1 MIAVPSE
8 ASAFLGAVGAFL
20 VLLVIF
26 YLYLS
31 KKLCFTTIGGFPCC
45 DKPLVDH
52 HEPIAKDLG
61 NAFQYEEVDSSTD
74 SEDEVLQRFQQS
86 SSLYNGLRKISGD
99 HVDQLGESLTDG
111 HDIHRSAFSSNL
123 AAACNGS
130 SAHLKISESNKRGSH
145 DPISLL
151 EKGRVGKSGSTASF
165 SSEASESEDTQED
178 GQAIIQ
184 PLLDSRTTQHYEN
197 SAFQTADNSPA
208 ASNDTFS
215 ACGDSV
221 MEYPFLKKTIL
232 VSQDQIFDA
241 TELHCNAE
249 ETSSAVRCGSLEVG
263 FAYDPPLRKMTV
275 HVLQAQD
282 LPDRDRGGSNHV
294 QVRLLLLP
302 HKRQK
307 FKTKIRTGSKPQF
320 NESFIFNRISPE
332 ELNSMGVRFRL
343 NGCERMRRE
352 HLIGEC
358 IVHFSSI
365 RMDQQITLWLT
376 LEPRSNIAHSDSKA
390 DITSL
395 ARSDSTGST
404 QSMQHGGMPELLLGL
419 AYNGT
424 TGRLSVEI
432 NKGSHFRN
440 VSMNRAPDTYVKL
453 SLVSSNGQEIARS
466 KTSVRRGQPNPLFK
480 ETFIFQVALFQLP
493 DVTLMISVY
502 NKRSM
507 KRKEMIGW
515 FSLGLN
521 SSGDEE
527 LAHWNDMR
535 ENRGEQ
541 VCRWHA
547 LVET

>member
-1 MIAVPSE
+1 MMIAVPTE

-20 VLLVIF
+20 VILVIF

-45 DKPLVDH
+45 DKPHKDH
-52 HEPIAKDLG
+52 KEPLSKDLG

-86 SSLYNGLRKISGD
+86 SSLYNGLRKVSGEFD
-99 HVDQLGESLTDG
+99 KTIDNLVDDN
-111 HDIHRSAFSSNL
+111 HRTPFSSTL
-123 AAACNGS
+123 GPCNGS
-130 SAHLKISESNKRGSH
+130 SNHLKVFETNKRGSH

-151 EKGRVGKSGSTASF
+151 EKGRGGKSAGSTASF
-165 SSEASESEDTQED
+165 SSEATESEDTQD
-178 GQAIIQ
+178 DAQAVIQ
-184 PLLDSRTTQHYEN
+184 PLLDTRNTQHYEN
-197 SAFQTADNSPA
+197 SAFQTADVSPA

-221 MEYPFLKKTIL
+221 ME
-232 VSQDQIFDA
+232 DQIFDA
-241 TELHCNAE
+241 TELPCNLE
-249 ETSSAVRCGSLEVG
+249 DTRSAVRCGSLEVG
-263 FAYDPPLRKMTV
+263 FAYDPPLKKMTV

-282 LPDRDRGGSNHV
+282 LPDRERGGSNHV

-320 NESFIFNRISPE
+320 NECFIFSRIIPE
-332 ELNSMGVRFRL
+332 ELTSMGVRFRL

-365 RMDQQITLWLT
+365 RMDQQINLWLT

-453 SLVSSNGQEIARS
+453 TLVSSNGQEIARS

>member
-1 MIAVPSE
+1 MFFRSTSKKPAGVFCPKLSR
-8 ASAFLGAVGAFL
+8 LLPQKGAVSPSPAWLKKFEPT
-20 VLLVIF
+20 VTQNPMTVRRFFIIVIEK
-26 YLYLS
+26 Y
-31 KKLCFTTIGGFPCC
+31 
-45 DKPLVDH
+45 
-52 HEPIAKDLG
+52 LG

-99 HVDQLGESLTDG
+99 HGDQIGDNLTEG
-111 HDIHRSAFSSNL
+111 HDIHRSVFSNNL
-123 AAACNGS
+123 AACNGA
-130 SAHLKISESNKRGSH
+130 SAHLKISESSKRGSH

-151 EKGRVGKSGSTASF
+151 EKGGVAKSGSTASF
-165 SSEASESEDTQED
+165 SSEASESEDTQDD

-197 SAFQTADNSPA
+197 SAFQTADDSPA

-221 MEYPFLKKTIL
+221 ME
-232 VSQDQIFDA
+232 DQIFDA
-241 TELHCNAE
+241 TELHCNVE

-320 NESFIFNRISPE
+320 NESFIFSRISPE
-332 ELNSMGVRFRL
+332 ELTSMGVRFRL

-358 IVHFSSI
+358 IVPFSSI
-365 RMDQQITLWLT
+365 RMDQQTTLWLT

-404 QSMQHGGMPELLLGL
+404 QSMQHGGMPELLIGL

-440 VSMNRAPDTYVKL
+440 ASMNRAPDTYVKL

-535 ENRGEQ
+535 ENKGEQ

>member
-1 MIAVPSE
+1 MM
-8 ASAFLGAVGAFL
+8 
-20 VLLVIF
+20 
-26 YLYLS
+26 
-31 KKLCFTTIGGFPCC
+31 
-45 DKPLVDH
+45 
-52 HEPIAKDLG
+52 
-61 NAFQYEEVDSSTD
+61 
-74 SEDEVLQRFQQS
+74 
-86 SSLYNGLRKISGD
+86 
-99 HVDQLGESLTDG
+99 
-111 HDIHRSAFSSNL
+111 
-123 AAACNGS
+123 
-130 SAHLKISESNKRGSH
+130 KISETSKRGSH

-151 EKGRVGKSGSTASF
+151 EKGGVAKSGSTASF
-165 SSEASESEDTQED
+165 STEGSESEDTQDD

-197 SAFQTADNSPA
+197 SAFQTADDSPA

-221 MEYPFLKKTIL
+221 ME
-232 VSQDQIFDA
+232 DQIFDA
-241 TELHCNAE
+241 TELHCNVE

-332 ELNSMGVRFRL
+332 ELTSMGVRFRL

-358 IVHFSSI
+358 IVPFSSI
-365 RMDQQITLWLT
+365 RMDQQTTLWLT

-404 QSMQHGGMPELLLGL
+404 QSMQHGGMPELLIGL

-440 VSMNRAPDTYVKL
+440 ASMNRAPGVICVIVLKDQVLGEVGNMLYALNTIK
-453 SLVSSNGQEIARS
+453 
-466 KTSVRRGQPNPLFK
+466 KTHMFS
-480 ETFIFQVALFQLP
+480 VALPNRYNISFSYYYFCLVLMASYAPVFPQLFGHM
-493 DVTLMISVY
+493 L
-502 NKRSM
+502 RQ
-507 KRKEMIGW
+507 RKKI
-515 FSLGLN
+515 LGT
-521 SSGDEE
+521 SSKESSKQ
-527 LAHWNDMR
+527 R
-535 ENRGEQ
+535 
-541 VCRWHA
+541 
-547 LVET
+547 

>member
-1 MIAVPSE
+1 MIAVPTE

-20 VLLVIF
+20 VILVIF

-31 KKLCFTTIGGFPCC
+31 KKLCFTSIGGFPCC
-45 DKPLVDH
+45 DKPLVEH
-52 HEPIAKDLG
+52 KEPVTKDLG
-61 NAFQYEEVDSSTD
+61 TAFQYEEVESSTD

-86 SSLYNGLRKISGD
+86 SSLYTGLRKVGGENS
-99 HVDQLGESLTDG
+99 DQIGGNVTENQDN
-111 HDIHRSAFSSNL
+111 HRSPYASGPPG
-123 AAACNGS
+123 CNAS
-130 SAHLKISESNKRGSH
+130 SAYLKVAENNKRGSH
-145 DPISLL
+145 DPISML
-151 EKGRVGKSGSTASF
+151 EKGRVSQLGSPSS
-165 SSEASESEDTQED
+165 SSEASESEDIQDD
-178 GQAIIQ
+178 GQAVIQ

-197 SAFQTADNSPA
+197 SAFQTADDSPA
-208 ASNDTFS
+208 ASNDTYS

-221 MEYPFLKKTIL
+221 ME
-232 VSQDQIFDA
+232 DQIYDVN
-241 TELHCNAE
+241 ELHCNVE
-249 ETSSAVRCGSLEVG
+249 DHDTSSAVRCGSLEVG
-263 FAYDPPLRKMTV
+263 FAYDAPLRKMTV

-358 IVHFSSI
+358 MVPFSSI

-376 LEPRSNIAHSDSKA
+376 LEPRANIAHSDSKA

-404 QSMQHGGMPELLLGL
+404 QSMQHGGLPELLLGL

-541 VCRWHA
+541 VCRWHV
-547 LVET
+547 LLET

>member
-45 DKPLVDH
+45 DKPLNDH
-52 HEPIAKDLG
+52 REPVSKDLG

-99 HVDQLGESLTDG
+99 HVDQIGDNLTEG
-111 HDIHRSAFSSNL
+111 HDIHRSVFSNNL
-123 AAACNGS
+123 AAACNGAS
-130 SAHLKISESNKRGSH
+130 SHLKISETSKRGSH

-151 EKGRVGKSGSTASF
+151 EKGGVAKSGSTASF
-165 SSEASESEDTQED
+165 STEGSESEDTQDD

-197 SAFQTADNSPA
+197 SAFQTADDSPA

-221 MEYPFLKKTIL
+221 ME
-232 VSQDQIFDA
+232 DQIFDA
-241 TELHCNAE
+241 TELHCNVE

-332 ELNSMGVRFRL
+332 ELTSMGVRFRL

-358 IVHFSSI
+358 IVPFSSI
-365 RMDQQITLWLT
+365 RMDQQTTLWLT

-404 QSMQHGGMPELLLGL
+404 QSMQHGGMPELLIGL

-440 VSMNRAPDTYVKL
+440 ASMNRAPDTYVKL

-535 ENRGEQ
+535 ENKGEQ

>member
-1 MIAVPSE
+1 MIAVPTE

-20 VLLVIF
+20 VILVIF

-52 HEPIAKDLG
+52 REPVSKDLG
-61 NAFQYEEVDSSTD
+61 TAFQYEEVESSTD

-86 SSLYNGLRKISGD
+86 SSLYAGLRKVGGGNS
-99 HVDQLGESLTDG
+99 DQNGGAENFENKTP
-111 HDIHRSAFSSNL
+111 FSYGL
-123 AAACNGS
+123 ATCNGS
-130 SAHLKISESNKRGSH
+130 SSHMKVSNGSKRGSH

-151 EKGRVGKSGSTASF
+151 EKGGVAKSGSPSF
-165 SSEASESEDTQED
+165 SSEASESEDTQDD
-178 GQAIIQ
+178 GQAVIQ
-184 PLLDSRTTQHYEN
+184 PLLDSRNTQHYEN
-197 SAFQTADNSPA
+197 SAFQTVDDSPA

-221 MEYPFLKKTIL
+221 ME
-232 VSQDQIFDA
+232 DQIYDVA
-241 TELHCNAE
+241 EHHCNIE
-249 ETSSAVRCGSLEVG
+249 DHDTSSAVRCGSLEVG
-263 FAYDPPLRKMTV
+263 FAYDAPLRKMTI

-282 LPDRDRGGSNHV
+282 LPDRERGGSNHV

-358 IVHFSSI
+358 IVPFSAI
-365 RMDQQITLWLT
+365 RMDQQTTLWLT

-390 DITSL
+390 DVTSL

-404 QSMQHGGMPELLLGL
+404 QSMQHGGLPELLLGL

-541 VCRWHA
+541 VCRWHV
-547 LVET
+547 LLET